1 MGTLSALI
9 MFVGVHRKD
18 FVHPLYEL
26 LRLLGLVAF
35 AIIIGLFPYVDN
47 FAHIGGLITGFL
59 LSGMFVPYYP
69 PYKGDIPKNPEEHR
83 DKLREHKEKFRSKKI
98 ALVAI
103 CLPTFIIIY
112 VVIFVLFYVVQ
123 PNCSGCQ
130 YITCIPFTDT
140 ICQDQRPSPD
150 NRDMNL

>member
-1 MGTLSALI
+1 MGIISTLI
-9 MFVGVHRKD
+9 MYVLLEWKRFVY
-18 FVHPLYEL
+18 PQYEL
-26 LRLLGLVAF
+26 FKLLGLVIVALM
-35 AIIIGLFPYVDN
+35 IGLFPYVDN
-47 FAHIGGLITGFL
+47 FAHIGGLVTGFL
-59 LSGMFVPYYP
+59 LSAIFVPYYP
-69 PYKGDIPKNPEEHR
+69 PYQGEAYKVPK
-83 DKLREHKEKFRSKKI
+83 EHKDKFRKIKI

-103 CLPTFIIIY
+103 CLPTFIIVY
-112 VVIFVLFYVVQ
+112 VIIFVLFYVVQ